1 MSTAPTSYE
10 TLSIERREG
19 VDWVTLN
26 RPEQFNALNGLM
38 TDELL
43 DYFGGLYF
51 DHGVRVV
58 MLRGAGKHFCAG
70 LDLQETAAF
79 TRGVVAGARGQRRVA
94 EIILR
99 MRRCPQPI
107 VALVHGAATGAGLA
121 FALAADVRYAAE
133 GARFNVAMA
142 RIGLTGCD
150 VGISYFLPRA
160 VGAGNA
166 AEMMMTG
173 RFVDAAKAL
182 RIGLV
187 SEVVAVDALLDVGSA
202 LAAEMTA
209 MSPLGLRLTKE
220 GLNMAQ
226 DASSLEAVIALEDR
240 GQVMCLGP
248 FLEEGAAA
256 FMEKRAPRYSD
267 D

>member
-1 MSTAPTSYE
+1 MTEPRQAYE
-10 TLSIERREG
+10 TLSIEHRNG
-19 VDWVTLN
+19 VDWLTLD
-26 RPEQFNALNGLM
+26 RPEQFNALNGAM
-38 TDELL
+38 IEDLL

-51 DHGVRVV
+51 DHRVRVV
-58 MLRGAGKHFCAG
+58 VLRGAGKHFCAG
-70 LDLQETAAF
+70 LDLNETATF
-79 TRGVVAGARGQRRVA
+79 TSGIVAGARGQRRVA

-99 MRRCPQPI
+99 MRRCPQPVI
-107 VALVHGAATGAGLA
+107 ALVQGAATGAGLA
-121 FALAADVRYAAE
+121 FTLAADVRYAAE
-133 GARFNVAMA
+133 NARFNVAMA

-182 RIGLV
+182 RSGLV
-187 SEVVAVDALLDVGSA
+187 SEVVAADALAEAGAA
-202 LAAEMTA
+202 LAAEMAA

-226 DASSLEAVIALEDR
+226 DAGSLEAVIALEDR

-256 FMEKRAPRYSD
+256 FLEKRPPRYSD
-267 D
+267 E

>member
-1 MSTAPTSYE
+1 M
-10 TLSIERREG
+10 TL
-19 VDWVTLN
+19 D
-26 RPEQFNALNGLM
+26 RPEQFNALNGTM
-38 TDELL
+38 MEDLL

-51 DHGVRVV
+51 DHRVRVV
-58 MLRGAGKHFCAG
+58 VLRGAGKHFCAG

-79 TRGVVAGARGQRRVA
+79 TNGIVAGARGQRRVA

-99 MRRCPQPI
+99 MRRCPQPVI
-107 VALVHGAATGAGLA
+107 ALVHGAATGAGLA

-133 GARFNVAMA
+133 DARFNVAMA

-187 SEVVAVDALLDVGSA
+187 SEVAAADALAEAGA
-202 LAAEMTA
+202 TLAAEMAA

-226 DASSLEAVIALEDR
+226 DAGSLEAVIALEDR

-256 FMEKRAPRYSD
+256 FLEKRPPRYSD
-267 D
+267 E